1 MFICGIRYGNV
12 MVLRGLVIFLFI
24 DKIKVGEFLM
34 IIDFD
39 MIRFL
44 MSLEDVVEL
53 VVYVF
58 KYVEIGDI
66 MV

>member
-1 MFICGIRYGNV
+1 MICGIRYGNV

>member
-24 DKIKVGEFLM
+24 EKIKVGEFLM
-34 IIDFD
+34 IIDFE

>member
-1 MFICGIRYGNV
+1 MLICGIRYGNV

>member
-1 MFICGIRYGNV
+1 MICGIRYGNV
-12 MVLRGLVIFLFI
+12 MVLRGSVIFLFI

-34 IIDFD
+34 IIDLD